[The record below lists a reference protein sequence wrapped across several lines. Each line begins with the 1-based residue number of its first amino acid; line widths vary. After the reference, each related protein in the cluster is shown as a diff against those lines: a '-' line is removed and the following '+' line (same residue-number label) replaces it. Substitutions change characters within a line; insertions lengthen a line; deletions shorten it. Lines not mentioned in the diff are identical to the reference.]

1 MHSAITSQIGFQQ
14 SVTDSRDAELKRE
27 TLGGNKGR
35 NRSGCVSG
43 GGGGGGWDF
52 KDERVRVTTLS
63 GMLLS
68 AWANICSRILLFPL
82 LLFAVDREE

>member
-1 MHSAITSQIGFQQ
+1 MKAGQFTEMHSAITSQIGFQQ

-43 GGGGGGWDF
+43 GGGGGEVEDG
-52 KDERVRVTTLS
+52 TLRMS
-63 GMLLS
+63 
-68 AWANICSRILLFPL
+68 
-82 LLFAVDREE
+82 E